1 MLKFGLIG
9 CGRIGTMHAN
19 ILHQEDDV
27 ILESV
32 FDINKNFAKVVSN
45 KTGAKVC
52 NQDSELFKNKDIDA
66 ILIASVTSTHADYIE
81 KALTNQKPVF
91 CEKPIDLSLNRIRQC
106 YNRIKKNDL
115 PIQIGFNRR
124 FDPSH
129 AKIKNLLKLSLIH
142 I

>member
-66 ILIASVTSTHADYIE
+66 ILIASVTST
-81 KALTNQKPVF
+81 L
-91 CEKPIDLSLNRIRQC
+91 
-106 YNRIKKNDL
+106 
-115 PIQIGFNRR
+115 QI
-124 FDPSH
+124 
-129 AKIKNLLKLSLIH
+129 I
-142 I
+142 

>member
-52 NQDSELFKNKDIDA
+52 NQDVELFENKDIDA
-66 ILIASVTSTHADYIE
+66 ILIASVTST
-81 KALTNQKPVF
+81 L
-91 CEKPIDLSLNRIRQC
+91 
-106 YNRIKKNDL
+106 
-115 PIQIGFNRR
+115 QI
-124 FDPSH
+124 
-129 AKIKNLLKLSLIH
+129 I
-142 I
+142 